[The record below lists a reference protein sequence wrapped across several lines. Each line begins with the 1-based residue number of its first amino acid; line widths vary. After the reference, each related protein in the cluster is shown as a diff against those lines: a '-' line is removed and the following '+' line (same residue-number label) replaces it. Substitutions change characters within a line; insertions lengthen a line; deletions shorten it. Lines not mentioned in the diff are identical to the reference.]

1 MVKNNPVKLL
11 IILLGCSILIFGYLF
26 RIFEAK
32 YSDASGQDYSK
43 LMNCMWNVIITITSV
58 GYGDIYPKS
67 VLGRTVA
74 VMCCFWGTFI
84 ISFFV
89 VAVNSVLTLS
99 DAEEKAS
106 ELLIRLYMKNELK
119 RDAVGVLSEAFRHKN
134 VKN

>member
-1 MVKNNPVKLL
+1 
-11 IILLGCSILIFGYLF
+11 
-26 RIFEAK
+26 
-32 YSDASGQDYSK
+32 
-43 LMNCMWNVIITITSV
+43 MWNVIITITSV

-67 VLGRTVA
+67 IFGRTVA
-74 VMCCFWGTFI
+74 VMSCFWGTFI

-99 DAEEKAS
+99 DSEEKAS

-134 VKN
+134 VKI